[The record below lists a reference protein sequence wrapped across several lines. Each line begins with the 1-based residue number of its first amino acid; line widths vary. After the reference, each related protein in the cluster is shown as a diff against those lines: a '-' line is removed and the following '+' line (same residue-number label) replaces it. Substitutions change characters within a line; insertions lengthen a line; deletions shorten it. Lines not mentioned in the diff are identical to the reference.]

1 MAKKFDTGG
10 IKTLLGNAAKLEKAV
25 QENPQEVMRELATA
39 VNLLPI
45 EQIKAN
51 AGQPRQKFD
60 KDALAEL
67 AASIEAH
74 GIIQPITVRRL
85 QDKEYQIIS
94 GERRFRASQLAG
106 LKEIPAYVR
115 LANDQE
121 LLEMALI
128 ENIQREDLNAWE
140 VAISYGRL
148 KDEFAL
154 TDESLSTRV
163 GKQRSTVTNYLRLL
177 RFEGDEDIKRGLIE
191 GKVSMGHARALAGV
205 NDFALRNSLYHKIV
219 AEDLSVRAVEA
230 LIASYQENKKGK
242 EPVADKSLPPH
253 LREIQDKFN
262 AFFGGKVQLKRD
274 EKGKGQLVV
283 AFKNDAELNR
293 LIDLIEQPV

>member
-25 QENPQEVMRELATA
+25 QENPQELVRELATTVA
-39 VNLLPI
+39 MLPI
-45 EQIKAN
+45 SQIKAN
-51 AGQPRQKFD
+51 SGQPRKKFD
-60 KDALAEL
+60 DESMAEL
-67 AASIEAH
+67 SASIQVH

-85 QDKEYQIIS
+85 QDKQYQIIS

-148 KDEFAL
+148 KEEFAL
-154 TDESLSTRV
+154 TDEALSNRV

-177 RFEGDEDIKRGLIE
+177 KFEGDEDIKRGLIE
-191 GKVSMGHARALAGV
+191 QHISMGHARALASV
-205 NDFALRNSLYHKIV
+205 SDFALRNSLYHKILQ
-219 AEDLSVRAVEA
+219 EDLSVRAVET
-230 LIASYQENKKGK
+230 LIASYQESRKPKEATQEKGM
-242 EPVADKSLPPH
+242 PAH
-253 LREIQDKFN
+253 LREIQDRFN
-262 AFFGGKVQLKRD
+262 AFFGSKVQMKRD
-274 EKGKGQLVV
+274 EKGKGQLVIS
-283 AFKNDAELNR
+283 FKNDAELNR
-293 LIDLIEQPV
+293 LIDLIEK

>member
-10 IKTLLGNAAKLEKAV
+10 IKTLLGNSAKLEKAV
-25 QENPQEVMRELATA
+25 QENPQEVVRELATA
-39 VNLLPI
+39 VALLPI
-45 EQIKAN
+45 EQIHAN
-51 AGQPRQKFD
+51 TGQPRQKFD
-60 KDALAEL
+60 KDALQEL
-67 AASIEAH
+67 ASSIEAH

-106 LKEIPAYVR
+106 LTEIPAYVR
-115 LANDQE
+115 IANDQE

-154 TDESLSTRV
+154 TDEMLSTRV

-191 GKVSMGHARALAGV
+191 EKVSMGHARALAGV
-205 NDFALRNSLYHKIV
+205 SDFALRNSLYHKIV
-219 AEDLSVRAVEA
+219 SEDLSVRAVEA

-242 EPVADKSLPPH
+242 ESAPDKSLPPH
-253 LREIQDKFN
+253 LRDIQDKFN

-274 EKGKGQLVV
+274 DKGKGQLVV
-283 AFKNDAELNR
+283 SFKNDAELNR
-293 LIDLIEQPV
+293 LIDLIEQD

>member
-10 IKTLLGNAAKLEKAV
+10 IKTLLGNSAKLEKAV
-25 QENPQEVMRELATA
+25 LENPQEVVRELATTVA
-39 VNLLPI
+39 LLPI
-45 EQIKAN
+45 EQIQAN
-51 AGQPRQKFD
+51 SGQPRQKFD
-60 KDALAEL
+60 KETLGEL
-67 AASIEAH
+67 AASIAAH

-148 KDEFAL
+148 KEEFEL
-154 TDESLSTRV
+154 TDEMLSTRV

-177 RFEGDEDIKRGLIE
+177 KFEGDEDIKRGLIE

-242 EPVADKSLPPH
+242 EPVADKNLPPH

-283 AFKNDAELNR
+283 TFKNDAELNR
-293 LIDLIEQPV
+293 LIDLIG

>member
-10 IKTLLGNAAKLEKAV
+10 IKTLLGNSAKLEKAV
-25 QENPQEVMRELATA
+25 LENPQEVVRELATTVA
-39 VNLLPI
+39 LLPI
-45 EQIKAN
+45 EQIQAN
-51 AGQPRQKFD
+51 SGQPRQKFD
-60 KDALAEL
+60 KETLGEL
-67 AASIEAH
+67 AVSIAAH

-148 KDEFAL
+148 KEEFEL
-154 TDESLSTRV
+154 TDEMLSTRV

-177 RFEGDEDIKRGLIE
+177 KFEGDEDIKRGLIE
-191 GKVSMGHARALAGV
+191 GKISMGHARALAGV

-242 EPVADKSLPPH
+242 EPAPDKNLPPH

-283 AFKNDAELNR
+283 TFKNDAELNR
-293 LIDLIEQPV
+293 LIDLIEH